1 MLTSLSPCNVLIP
14 VSNSTASVVVF
25 TPPPVDD
32 GEAPI
37 NIKTK
42 VNIYETGVSAA

>member
-1 MLTSLSPCNVLIP
+1 MFIGRVGTL
-14 VSNSTASVVVF
+14 STASVVVF

-42 VNIYETGVSAA
+42 VNIYETGVAAR